1 MSTVQARM
9 ILEVLGRPKE
19 HVASALALL
28 VEKVGKEPGITLQG
42 VDMHDPVK
50 AKESTELFTTYA
62 EVLLEAQSLHHL
74 FALLFTYLPAN
85 VEIIK
90 PTDLLVKN
98 DFLNGFA
105 NTLVQRLHTYEA
117 ITKRLLTDRDKAINA
132 LQLKYPQLL
141 KNVRQHAAKK
151 QKQETKAR
159 KNKKRT

>member
-19 HVASALALL
+19 HVASALTLL
-28 VEKVGKEPGITLQG
+28 VEKLGKEPGITLQG
-42 VDMHDPVK
+42 ADMHDPVK

-90 PTDLLVKN
+90 PTDIIVKN

-132 LQLKYPQLL
+132 LEEKRPELL
-141 KNVRQHAAKK
+141 QAVRKFHATK
-151 QKQETKAR
+151 QKKTKG
-159 KNKKRT
+159 KKKR